1 LQGISCSIHQ
11 RCNSQS
17 PIYSNRKI
25 GRHRGAAGEI
35 RHDPSHLKP
44 IRSWCDCNR
53 AQASRNLE
61 RRCSLHKL
69 ADAKPELLSMAWT
82 DTLDASHTTTHELE
96 IVLRL
101 LMAAGAGA
109 AIGIEREIKDRPAGL
124 RTHMLTALAA
134 AVFTILTFEIY
145 FTAKGTGDPIR
156 VIEAVTAGVA
166 FLAAGAIIQGR
177 RGVEGL
183 TTGAGMW
190 MAGALGVA
198 CGAGYYIL
206 TAIATVLTV
215 LILAVL
221 MRLDFL
227 FGGPKDEPSGQAP
240 ARPSSGDD
248 AVSRT

>member
-1 LQGISCSIHQ
+1 
-11 RCNSQS
+11 
-17 PIYSNRKI
+17 
-25 GRHRGAAGEI
+25 
-35 RHDPSHLKP
+35 
-44 IRSWCDCNR
+44 
-53 AQASRNLE
+53 
-61 RRCSLHKL
+61 
-69 ADAKPELLSMAWT
+69 MAWT

-227 FGGPKDEPSGQAP
+227 FGGTKDEPSGQAP